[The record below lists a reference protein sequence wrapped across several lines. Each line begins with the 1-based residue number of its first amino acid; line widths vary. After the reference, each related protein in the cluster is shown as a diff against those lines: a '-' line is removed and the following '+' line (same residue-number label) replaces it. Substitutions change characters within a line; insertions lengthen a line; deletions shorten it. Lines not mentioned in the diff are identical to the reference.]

1 MGLHA
6 DGVSEAMREIFAVS
20 CFGDHVPRRLVQ
32 IAETHAWTNQA
43 FRFFVGAADE
53 VVDRSV
59 VGIGR
64 FAEKGTGH
72 IGAVAL
78 FFAAHI
84 DNDAVAGL

>member
-1 MGLHA
+1 MLA
-6 DGVSEAMREIFAVS
+6 DIEA
-20 CFGDHVPRRLVQ
+20 GK
-32 IAETHAWTNQA
+32 
-43 FRFFVGAADE
+43 
-53 VVDRSV
+53 

-78 FFAAHI
+78 FFTAHI

>member
-1 MGLHA
+1 
-6 DGVSEAMREIFAVS
+6 MREIFAVS
-20 CFGDHVPRRLVQ
+20 CFGDHVPRRFVQ

-78 FFAAHI
+78 FFTAHI